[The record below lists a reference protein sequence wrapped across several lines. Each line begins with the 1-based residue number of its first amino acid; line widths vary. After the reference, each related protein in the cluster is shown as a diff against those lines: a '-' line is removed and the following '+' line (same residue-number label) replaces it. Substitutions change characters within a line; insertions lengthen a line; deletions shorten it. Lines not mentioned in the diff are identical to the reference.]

1 MGKLP
6 QNKRKRYDF
15 FFLKDYLA
23 KELIGNMAISAPITP
38 LVKHLKCIFLF
49 VCFTFKPMFFRGK
62 KALRKST
69 LSVRFKTNCF

>member
-1 MGKLP
+1 MGKLS

-38 LVKHLKCIFLF
+38 Y
-49 VCFTFKPMFFRGK
+49 KPFG
-62 KALRKST
+62 
-69 LSVRFKTNCF
+69 